1 MEKKE
6 IDIIEMSIKEIKG
19 LIYEISQAYDSER
32 RMEILHESDH
42 ILRMLESANQ
52 RKKGEVNGIQRNSRE
67 SEAG

>member
-32 RMEILHESDH
+32 RLFLQYFQIFFSPFF
-42 ILRMLESANQ
+42 
-52 RKKGEVNGIQRNSRE
+52 
-67 SEAG
+67 